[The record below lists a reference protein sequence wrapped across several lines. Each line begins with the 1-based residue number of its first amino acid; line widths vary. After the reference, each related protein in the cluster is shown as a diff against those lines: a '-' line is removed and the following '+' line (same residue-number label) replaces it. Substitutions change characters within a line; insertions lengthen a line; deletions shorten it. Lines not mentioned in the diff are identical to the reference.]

1 MKVFAWSYSACS
13 ERSRYERLQSTHD
26 VAIEGFLVPHKVQ
39 DDCSQR
45 CLIALEACDHRSEES
60 IRIKPLKIDGMSG
73 LICQQEEE

>member
-1 MKVFAWSYSACS
+1 MSTCS
-13 ERSRYERLQSTHD
+13 NLLQD
-26 VAIEGFLVPHKVQ
+26 NNFGAGRFLVPHKAR

-60 IRIKPLKIDGMSG
+60 IRIKPLKIDGMTG